1 MYPAGVVSICPN
13 GGLIV
18 ITCTTNSSMFL
29 EWTVS
34 SHNRTETQLFSSGTV
49 SGTSYQQII
58 NLTATLTFIKTSN
71 RSAVPLVSIL
81 IIDNATSLLN
91 GTNVTCMESARDH
104 RDSTEST
111 PSTIHVVD
119 PLKGIFEFR
128 LAVT

>member
-1 MYPAGVVSICPN
+1 M
-13 GGLIV
+13 
-18 ITCTTNSSMFL
+18 TCTTNSSMFL

-34 SHNRTETQLFSSGTV
+34 SHSRTQTQLFSSGTV

-71 RSAVPLVSIL
+71 RSAVPLVLIL
-81 IIDNATSLLN
+81 IIDSATSLLN

-111 PSTIHVVD
+111 PSTIHVVARSTERYIQVYTI
-119 PLKGIFEFR
+119 LEVIIW
-128 LAVT
+128 LYL